1 MPHNKTMQTMDFD
14 RRLAAV
20 MARDRHADGAFVYAV
35 TSTRIFCRPSCA
47 SRRPHR
53 DHIAFFP
60 SSEKA
65 QAAGY
70 RACLRCRPDSARSQ
84 AAEVAQRICRYIDAQ
99 GDDPPGLADL
109 SSRFGLSPHH
119 LARTFKAS
127 VGMTPKAYA
136 DLRRVERLKEGLR
149 NGASV
154 TNALYSAGF
163 GSSSRLYERGN
174 ALLGMTPADYRRKG
188 LGTTIDFTIANTT
201 LGKLLVAQT
210 TRGICAVKL
219 GDSPESL
226 ERELH
231 REYDAATL
239 RRDDAHLAGAVH
251 AIVGSC
257 RARHSNGWAGCRCAG
272 KRLHAFG
279 VEGARGDSLRADA
292 HLRRDRGVHRK
303 ADCGA
308 CRCPRHARRTRSRS
322 SSLAIASCLAQAAS
336 VDTAGAP
343 NASAYCSNASEAPPT
358 ISRRP
363 APCERRSR
371 TTFKVSHAQ
380 AQRFDLKL
388 IVSVGGSGGKALERR
403 ERVRVERL
411 A

>member
-20 MARDRHADGAFVYAV
+20 MARDRSADGAFVYAV

-84 AAEVAQRICRYIDAQ
+84 AVELAQRICRYIDAQ
-99 GDDPPGLADL
+99 GDDQPGLAEL
-109 SSRFGLSPHH
+109 SSHFGLSPHH

-154 TNALYSAGF
+154 THAMYSAGF

-201 LGKLLVAQT
+201 LGKLLVAQS

-219 GDSPESL
+219 GDSPDSL
-226 ERELH
+226 EREL
-231 REYDAATL
+231 RGEYGAATL
-239 RRDDAHLAGAVH
+239 RRDDAHLAGALK
-251 AIVGSC
+251 AIVAHIERGTPLAGLAVDVQASAFTRSVWKALAAIPFGQTRTYGEIAASLGRPSAA
-257 RARHSNGWAGCRCAG
+257 RAVARACASNQVALIIPCHRVVPASGGAGGYRW
-272 KRLHAFG
+272 G
-279 VEGARGDSLRADA
+279 VERKRVLLERERAVAGDQ
-292 HLRRDRGVHRK
+292 
-303 ADCGA
+303 
-308 CRCPRHARRTRSRS
+308 PPRS
-322 SSLAIASCLAQAAS
+322 STRASL
-336 VDTAGAP
+336 
-343 NASAYCSNASEAPPT
+343 E
-358 ISRRP
+358 RP
-363 APCERRSR
+363 SRSR
-371 TTFKVSHAQ
+371 TRKRSVS
-380 AQRFDLKL
+380 
-388 IVSVGGSGGKALERR
+388 ISS
-403 ERVRVERL
+403 
-411 A
+411 